1 VSVLRR
7 DKDGKDIS
15 RININGPGAMVFKP
29 EGTVI
34 NGGPAVR
41 QQLPDTQPQQSKHKQ
56 QVPRQNKKQNKYKRA
71 GSKGGSGNSERQA
84 APDQGGSG
92 EYSLDDPTAS
102 HVTEGIARDGKGD
115 QLGAVDCFKA
125 AAKFAN
131 QVGSCVVFIVF
142 SLRVLGR
149 FFNSLEWSEIVCR
162 RARGVG
168 SQTTAGAAVYA
179 QEPTPTKCLLARQP
193 PAHLTNR

>member
-1 VSVLRR
+1 MISVAILYYT
-7 DKDGKDIS
+7 IS
-15 RININGPGAMVFKP
+15 VVYI
-29 EGTVI
+29 
-34 NGGPAVR
+34 
-41 QQLPDTQPQQSKHKQ
+41 S
-56 QVPRQNKKQNKYKRA
+56 
-71 GSKGGSGNSERQA
+71 
-84 APDQGGSG
+84 
-92 EYSLDDPTAS
+92 
-102 HVTEGIARDGKGD
+102 
-115 QLGAVDCFKA
+115 
-125 AAKFAN
+125 
-131 QVGSCVVFIVF
+131 VVFIVF